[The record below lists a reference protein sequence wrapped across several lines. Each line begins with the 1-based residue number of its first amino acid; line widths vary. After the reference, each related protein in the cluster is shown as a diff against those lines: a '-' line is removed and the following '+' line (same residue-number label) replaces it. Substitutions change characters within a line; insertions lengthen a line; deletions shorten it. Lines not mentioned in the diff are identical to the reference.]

1 MWCDN
6 QGSIALANNL
16 VFHACT
22 KHIDLDVHFV
32 REKSPELKLSIQ
44 YAPSLEQVG
53 YIFTKPL
60 LVQRFQNLHNK
71 LHVTSLS
78 YLQGQNIS
86 MQDKV
91 ENGSSTNV
99 SKEHSTFSL
108 KGHVKG
114 MPAAP

>member
-32 REKSPELKLSIQ
+32 REK
-44 YAPSLEQVG
+44 QVG

-60 LVQRFQNLHNK
+60 LVQRFQNLRNK

-78 YLQGQNIS
+78 HLQGHNIS

-99 SKEHSTFSL
+99 SKESTFSL

-114 MPAAP
+114 MSAAP